1 MPRQRLNVDQSPLP
15 FTVTTKR
22 TYEHIDE
29 GVQQR
34 NHKVWISQPGSGL
47 DVCQYTLQVCFRP
60 TGDQPKLGIIFRG
73 TGKWISEDES
83 KAYPD
88 IDIYFQENAWADT
101 NVSVEWV
108 EKTLSE
114 AVKDDDRFVL
124 FCDNLTGQ
132 VATEFREA
140 VAKLGGVVWYG
151 LPGATNLWQPVDAG
165 YAQILKTLIGQAQRK
180 RLHDD
185 ENAEKW
191 YGHETSFSAKE
202 RRILISHWAGEAYK
216 KLLSSEYDNLRLRVW
231 QKTGCLMTDDHLR
244 TI

>member
-47 DVCQYTLQVCFRP
+47 DKRQCTLQVCFRP
-60 TGDQPKLGIIFRG
+60 TEDQPKLGIIFRG
-73 TGKWISEDES
+73 TGKRISEDER
-83 KAYPD
+83 KAYHPD

-101 NVSVEWV
+101 KVSVEWV

-132 VATEFREA
+132 VATEFKEA
-140 VAKLGGVVWYG
+140 VAKLGGVIWYG
-151 LPGATNLWQPVDAG
+151 LPGATPLWQPVDAG

-180 RLHDD
+180 WLDD
-185 ENAEKW
+185 KEKVRRS
-191 YGHETSFSAKE
+191 GMVTKHPSQLRKE
-202 RRILISHWAGEAYK
+202 GS
-216 KLLSSEYDNLRLRVW
+216 
-231 QKTGCLMTDDHLR
+231 
-244 TI
+244 